1 MNGQVYLDHN
11 ASTPVHPEVVEAM
24 LPYFSERFGN
34 PSSVHGFG
42 REAREGL
49 ETAREQVAHFL
60 RVGKDEVVF
69 TSGGT
74 ESDNMAVKGVAMA
87 RRQGHIITS
96 KIEHH
101 AVLRAVET
109 LESQGF
115 AATYLDV
122 DGYGMVDPDALRRAI
137 RPDTILIS
145 IMHANSEIGTIQPAR
160 QLGAVAR
167 EHRIPFHR
175 DRGQTFGKAPI
186 ALDAFNIDM
195 LSFSGHKIY
204 GPKGVAGLYIRKGT
218 KMVSLQHGGEHE
230 RRRRA
235 GTENVAGIAG
245 FGKAVEIRG
254 RDMAAEGKRLV
265 ELRERLWQGLSRR
278 VPEVRLNGHP
288 TERVPGTCNVCFR
301 HVESESIVLG
311 LDLKGIGVSAG
322 SACTSGNVEPSY
334 VLVAMGVPVEWA
346 MGAVRHSLGRST
358 TAQDIDYVVDS
369 TEPVVA
375 KLGSA
380 IPVRACGRPSRAR
393 RCSTARRSSTISGIR
408 GTRGGCGI
416 PMGSGRVS

>member
-1 MNGQVYLDHN
+1 MNRQVYLDHN

-60 RVGKDEVVF
+60 RVGKEEIVF

-87 RRQGHIITS
+87 RGRGHIITS
-96 KIEHH
+96 RIEHH

-109 LESQGF
+109 LETQGF

-145 IMHANSEIGTIQPAR
+145 LMHANSEIGTIQPAR
-160 QLGAVAR
+160 QLGAIAR
-167 EHRIPFHR
+167 EHGIPFHM
-175 DRGQTFGKAPI
+175 DAVQTFGKVPI
-186 ALDAFNIDM
+186 DLDAFNIDM

-235 GTENVAGIAG
+235 GTENVAGIVG
-245 FGKAVEIRG
+245 FGRAIEIRG
-254 RDMAAEGKRLV
+254 RDMVEEGQRLTG
-265 ELRERLWQGLSRR
+265 LRERLWEGLKAR

-358 TAQDIDYVVDS
+358 TVQDIDYVIDS
-369 TEPVVA
+369 TEPLVA
-375 KLGSA
+375 KLRSA
-380 IPVRACGRPSRAR
+380 MPVRA
-393 RCSTARRSSTISGIR
+393 
-408 GTRGGCGI
+408 
-416 PMGSGRVS
+416 

>member
-1 MNGQVYLDHN
+1 MNRQVYLDHN

-60 RVGKDEVVF
+60 RVGKEEIVF

-87 RRQGHIITS
+87 RGRGHIITS
-96 KIEHH
+96 RIEHH

-109 LESQGF
+109 LETQGF

-145 IMHANSEIGTIQPAR
+145 LMHANSEIGTIQPAR
-160 QLGAVAR
+160 QLGAIAHER
-167 EHRIPFHR
+167 GIPFHM
-175 DRGQTFGKAPI
+175 DAVQTFGKVPI
-186 ALDAFNIDM
+186 DLDAFNIDM

-235 GTENVAGIAG
+235 GTENVAGIVG

-254 RDMAAEGKRLV
+254 RDMVEEGQRLTG
-265 ELRERLWQGLSRR
+265 LRDRLWEGLKAR

-358 TAQDIDYVVDS
+358 TAQDIDYVLDS
-369 TEPVVA
+369 TEPLVA
-375 KLGSA
+375 KLRSA
-380 IPVRACGRPSRAR
+380 MPVRA
-393 RCSTARRSSTISGIR
+393 
-408 GTRGGCGI
+408 
-416 PMGSGRVS
+416 

>member
-1 MNGQVYLDHN
+1 MNRQVYLDHN
-11 ASTPVHPEVVEAM
+11 ASTPVHPEVVAAM

-60 RVGKDEVVF
+60 RVGKEEVVF

-96 KIEHH
+96 RIEHH
-101 AVLRAVET
+101 AVLRAVQT

-122 DGYGMVDPDALRRAI
+122 DGHGQVDPDALRRAI
-137 RPDTILIS
+137 RPDTILIT

-160 QLGAVAR
+160 ELGAIAR
-167 EHRIPFHR
+167 EHNIPFHM
-175 DRGQTFGKAPI
+175 DAVQTFGKVPI
-186 ALDAFNIDM
+186 DLDAFNIDM

-218 KMVSLQHGGEHE
+218 KMVSIQHGGEHE

-235 GTENVAGIAG
+235 GTENVAGIVG

-254 RDMAAEGKRLV
+254 RDMAEEAQRLTG
-265 ELRERLWQGLSRR
+265 LRDRLGQGLERR

-288 TERVPGTCNVCFR
+288 TQRVPGTCNVCFR

-334 VLVAMGVPVEWA
+334 VLVAMGVPLDWA

-358 TAQDIDYVVDS
+358 TAADIDYVLDS
-369 TEPVVA
+369 TEPLVA
-375 KLGSA
+375 KLRSA
-380 IPVRACGRPSRAR
+380 MPARA
-393 RCSTARRSSTISGIR
+393 
-408 GTRGGCGI
+408 
-416 PMGSGRVS
+416 

>member
-1 MNGQVYLDHN
+1 MNRQVYLDHN
-11 ASTPVHPEVVEAM
+11 ASTPVHPDVVAAM
-24 LPYFSERFGN
+24 LPYFGERFGN

-49 ETAREQVAHFL
+49 ETARDQVAHFL
-60 RVGKDEVVF
+60 RVGKEEIVF

-74 ESDNMAVKGVAMA
+74 ESDNMAIKGVAMA
-87 RRQGHIITS
+87 RGRGHIITS

-101 AVLRAVET
+101 AILRAVQNLET
-109 LESQGF
+109 LGF

-122 DGYGMVDPDALRRAI
+122 DSFGMVDPDALRRAI

-145 IMHANSEIGTIQPAR
+145 LMHANSEIGTIQPAR
-160 QLGAVAR
+160 ELGAIAR
-167 EHRIPFHR
+167 AHNVPFHM
-175 DRGQTFGKAPI
+175 DAVQTFGKVPI
-186 ALDAFNIDM
+186 DLDAFGIDL

-218 KMVSLQHGGEHE
+218 KMVSVQHGGEHE

-235 GTENVAGIAG
+235 GTENVPGIVG
-245 FGKAVEIRG
+245 LGKAIEIRG
-254 RDMAAEGKRLV
+254 RDMVGEGQRLTA
-265 ELRERLWQGLSRR
+265 LRERLWEGLRRR

-334 VLVAMGVPVEWA
+334 VLVAMGVPVDWA

-358 TAQDIDYVVDS
+358 TAEDIDYVIDS
-369 TEPVVA
+369 TEPLVA
-375 KLGSA
+375 KL
-380 IPVRACGRPSRAR
+380 RAAMPAR
-393 RCSTARRSSTISGIR
+393 G
-408 GTRGGCGI
+408 
-416 PMGSGRVS
+416 

>member
-1 MNGQVYLDHN
+1 MNRQVYLDHN

-60 RVGKDEVVF
+60 RVGKEEIVF

-87 RRQGHIITS
+87 RGRGHIITS
-96 KIEHH
+96 RIEHH

-109 LESQGF
+109 LETQGF

-145 IMHANSEIGTIQPAR
+145 LMHANSEIGTIQPAR
-160 QLGAVAR
+160 QLGAIAR
-167 EHRIPFHR
+167 EHGIPFHM
-175 DRGQTFGKAPI
+175 DAVQTFGKVPI
-186 ALDAFNIDM
+186 DLDAFNIDM
-195 LSFSGHKIY
+195 LSFSSHKIY
-204 GPKGVAGLYIRKGT
+204 GLKGVAGLYIRKGT

-235 GTENVAGIAG
+235 GTENVAGIVG

-254 RDMAAEGKRLV
+254 RDMAEEGQRLTG
-265 ELRERLWQGLSRR
+265 LRDRLWEGLKAR

-358 TAQDIDYVVDS
+358 TAQDIDYVLDS
-369 TEPVVA
+369 TEPLVA
-375 KLGSA
+375 KLRSA
-380 IPVRACGRPSRAR
+380 MPVRA
-393 RCSTARRSSTISGIR
+393 
-408 GTRGGCGI
+408 
-416 PMGSGRVS
+416 